1 MKNFTIFIAIAIVS
15 GLFACGNNS
24 GEACYESNKQ
34 FSELVSDLNE
44 QFSENAGFQS
54 IMISYDKIMGNTILV
69 KVARD
74 INKNEIEEWFYMNG
88 DWEKKDNST
97 LETGNRPISD
107 FLFSLKTDYDITQ
120 LMPMV
125 KKSKEKLKSELKVQ
139 EVICKS
145 VNLLMRNN
153 RVSEN
158 KMDDLITQI
167 ALEPAN
173 GNGTYN
179 VSLDARGNIKDLVR

>member
-15 GLFACGNNS
+15 GLFACGNS
-24 GEACYESNKQ
+24 AGEACYESNKQ
-34 FSELVSDLNE
+34 FSELVNDLNE

-54 IMISYDKIMGNTILV
+54 IMISYDKVMGNTILV

-88 DWEKKDNST
+88 DWEKKENSK
-97 LETGNRPISD
+97 LEIGDRPISD
-107 FLFSLKTDYDITQ
+107 YLFSLKTDYDITQ
-120 LMPMV
+120 LMSMV
-125 KKSKEKLKSELKVQ
+125 KKSKEKLKSDLKVQ

-153 RVSEN
+153 RVSQN

-167 ALEPAN
+167 ALEPVD

-179 VSLDARGNIKDLVR
+179 VSLDASGNIKDLVQ